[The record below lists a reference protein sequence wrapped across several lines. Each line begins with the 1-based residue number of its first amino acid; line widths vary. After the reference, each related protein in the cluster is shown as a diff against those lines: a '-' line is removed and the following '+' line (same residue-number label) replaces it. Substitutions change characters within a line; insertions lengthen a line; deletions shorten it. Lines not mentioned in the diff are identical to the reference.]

1 MLDHINQ
8 IPCILVL
15 GPASSHFEER
25 ALFKSFLNPLWEHYR
40 SWKEAVMF
48 SEIVVFSLWGG
59 PENLSEEIIEI
70 KYHEVQVLL
79 LPLTLK
85 K

>member
-1 MLDHINQ
+1 
-8 IPCILVL
+8 
-15 GPASSHFEER
+15 
-25 ALFKSFLNPLWEHYR
+25 
-40 SWKEAVMF
+40 MF

-79 LPLTLK
+79 LPLMLK
-85 K
+85 KWTKVKQMDK